1 MNRRTMTRPV
11 DFSSKTTGST
21 TASRMAL
28 KIWHMRRRTGTL
40 KSVSSHL
47 ARVRSTSF
55 RTPCTMPSCSSRSK
69 TTAASTT
76 STKAAQRS
84 SASPVAEVRPSH
96 SSRACV
102 QRFRSVCIPVPAST
116 FGPQPQ
122 RRPKNRKRRRRGQRN
137 HPRINP
143 ASPSKLGVKTPC
155 PRFSRISSGNQKR
168 PPSSSPLGR
177 TSPS

>member
-1 MNRRTMTRPV
+1 MSRRTMTRPV

-21 TASRMAL
+21 TVSRIAL
-28 KIWHMRRRTGTL
+28 KIWHMHRRTGTL

-47 ARVRSTSF
+47 ARVRSTSR
-55 RTPCTMPSCSSRSK
+55 RTPRTIPSCNSRSK

-84 SASPVAEVRPSH
+84 SVSLAAEVRPSH

-102 QRFRSVCIPVPAST
+102 QRFRSVCMYVPVSI

-122 RRPKNRKRRRRGQRN
+122 RRPKTRKRRRYGQRGY
-137 HPRINP
+137 PRINP
-143 ASPSKLGVKTPC
+143 TSPSKLGVKRPR
-155 PRFSRISSGNQKR
+155 PRFSRISSGDQKR

-177 TSPS
+177 TTPS